1 MQHNTYAMEVNR
13 ERNCYSCGGF
23 GHLAQNCKKQ
33 IMGQERRMEYEN
45 TCNNGLNNLNRE
57 GDLIV
62 LNYISTIT
70 DSQCSVK

>member
-1 MQHNTYAMEVNR
+1 MQHNLYAMEVNR
-13 ERNCYSCGGF
+13 KRNCYSCGGF
-23 GHLAQNCKKQ
+23 GHLARNCKKQ

-45 TCNNGLNNLNRE
+45 TCNNGLNNLDGE